1 MMMAAAAG
9 IAMRMMVVVA
19 MLMSMVVLMPA
30 MGVLVRMAMMVL
42 SLMVLVGVAV
52 MVVSVVV
59 VARMG
64 AALRPEG
71 ALHGGCRAALPPRHF
86 GESRIV
92 FDVEGIARDLHEAVL
107 AAQMP
112 GKARQAKGVLGPD
125 LQKMLRR
132 SLHLHQA
139 AVLQPQGV
147 AVVDGGLH
155 VEIEQDLGSALAFQ
169 RPMAAV
175 PCAMVEG
182 HRVDDTVGLHGRFAD
197 DGGDAGHGFISS
209 VVGCWVL
216 VVSRMMRDRSLVT
229 TN

>member
-1 MMMAAAAG
+1 MMVMMAAAAG
-9 IAMRMMVVVA
+9 VAMPMMVVVA
-19 MLMSMVVLMPA
+19 MLMSMVVLMLA
-30 MGVLVRMAMMVL
+30 MGVLVRMA
-42 SLMVLVGVAV
+42 V
-52 MVVSVVV
+52 MVVSVVMI
-59 VARMG
+59 ARMG

-71 ALHGGCRAALPPRHF
+71 ALHGRGRAALPPRQF

-209 VVGCWVL
+209 VVGCSVL